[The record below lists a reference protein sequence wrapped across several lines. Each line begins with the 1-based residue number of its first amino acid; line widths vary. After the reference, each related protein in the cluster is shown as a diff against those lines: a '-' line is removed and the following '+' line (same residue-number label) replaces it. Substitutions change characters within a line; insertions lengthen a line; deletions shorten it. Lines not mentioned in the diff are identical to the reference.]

1 MGLDE
6 DRNRLRRQV
15 VGWAQA
21 AGRQI
26 LRRYRDHRY
35 QVETKGDGSPVTIA
49 DREADTFLRAALLD
63 NTGVPVISE
72 ETAVPDYEVRRHWPA
87 YWLVDPLDGT
97 RDFVGR
103 TGDFAVC
110 IALIEGERP
119 TLGVISAPALGLTW
133 SGALGVGAFRQAGP
147 AERRI
152 HARDHGPRIA
162 LASRF
167 HRGQEVPEPRWGIEH
182 TLIMG
187 SAIKF
192 GRVAEGSADLYLRRT
207 PTSEWDVA
215 AGDAIVCAA
224 GCQMRTPD
232 GAAPLRYNQA
242 VLKVPGFLVSSPR
255 LDAPPPMGHGRGAP

>member
-6 DRNRLRRQV
+6 DKDRLRRQV

-35 QVETKGDGSPVTIA
+35 RVETKSDGSPVTIA
-49 DREADTFLRAALLD
+49 DQEADAFLRGVLVAG
-63 NTGVPVISE
+63 TGVPVISE
-72 ETAVPDYEVRRHWPA
+72 ETAVPDYELRRHWPA

-119 TLGVISAPALGLTW
+119 TLGVISAPVLGLTW
-133 SGALGVGAFRQAGP
+133 SGVLGLGAFRQAGRI
-147 AERRI
+147 ERPI
-152 HARDHGPRIA
+152 QARSRGPRIA

-167 HRGQEVPEPRWGIEH
+167 HRGQELPEPRWGIER

-192 GRVAEGSADLYLRRT
+192 GRMAEGSADLYLRKT
-207 PTSEWDVA
+207 PTNEWDVA
-215 AGDAIVCAA
+215 AGDAIVSAA
-224 GCQMRTPD
+224 GCQMCTPD
-232 GAAPLRYNQA
+232 GAAPLRYNQSE
-242 VLKVPGFLVSSPR
+242 LKVPGFLVTSPR
-255 LDAPPPMGHGRGAP
+255 LDLPLPMGHGIVPP